1 MTVKIAPK
9 TALLQ
14 LLFGLSACDI
24 SPPQLPQ
31 HRQQQKHNPTIGIII
46 MNKNPRPTQIVIPRA
61 YPKATWKK
69 TKTKTKRERKEK
81 TMNKEYHTLL
91 KS

>member
-46 MNKNPRPTQIVIPRA
+46 MNKNPRPTQMVIPRA

-69 TKTKTKRERKEK
+69 KQKQKDREK
-81 TMNKEYHTLL
+81 NKQWA
-91 KS
+91 KSTTPF

>member
-1 MTVKIAPK
+1 MESSKYVNYAIKKTVTYTHSITKVMTVKIAPK

-46 MNKNPRPTQIVIPRA
+46 MNNTPRATQMVIPRA
-61 YPKATWKK
+61 
-69 TKTKTKRERKEK
+69 
-81 TMNKEYHTLL
+81 
-91 KS
+91 